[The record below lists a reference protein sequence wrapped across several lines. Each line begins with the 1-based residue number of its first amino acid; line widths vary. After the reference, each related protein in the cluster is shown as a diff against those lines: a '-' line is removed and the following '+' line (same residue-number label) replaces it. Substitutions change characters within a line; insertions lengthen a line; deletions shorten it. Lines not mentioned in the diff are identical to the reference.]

1 MNIEDLEPELANIK
15 YRLGL
20 LEMDRATPAPTAK
33 LMVAV
38 KMTIEVLQKWVRE
51 KGRSLQDEDNP
62 DYREVCSTLPMLETA
77 YKEYASQPTKLHDKD
92 NLDKVCDE
100 LEGPVGDPKG
110 EPGPPGPLFENKP
123 RPVMVIAAESGPL
136 APQIARKEN
145 LKSGPANFTFD
156 RLPRTVPH
164 QIVLGSV
171 LKEMLPQDKLN
182 YSIFIENK
190 EPNGPDIQVNDRT
203 PYHVDGLDMYS
214 VPPAVFGSGSAVVSF
229 IVNAQRYS
237 MCFKEHPPLIP
248 FEKIVS
254 LADPGFYER
263 HRGNPAPLHTI
274 TYKHKVQPT
283 STFKMSGSLVPGE
296 AVEVTHGMIID
307 AAITSGA

>member
-1 MNIEDLEPELANIK
+1 
-15 YRLGL
+15 
-20 LEMDRATPAPTAK
+20 
-33 LMVAV
+33 
-38 KMTIEVLQKWVRE
+38 
-51 KGRSLQDEDNP
+51 
-62 DYREVCSTLPMLETA
+62 
-77 YKEYASQPTKLHDKD
+77 
-92 NLDKVCDE
+92 
-100 LEGPVGDPKG
+100 
-110 EPGPPGPLFENKP
+110 
-123 RPVMVIAAESGPL
+123 VMVVAAESGPL

-145 LKSGPANFTFD
+145 MKSGPANFTFD
-156 RLPRTVPH
+156 RKPRTVPH

-182 YSIFIENK
+182 YAIFIENK